1 MPIESA
7 ENWNKICEENWQV
20 ILEKIKRSGSTGMN
34 LGSIARFAKKKCQ
47 KGDYFVMFL
56 ENGIVDLIMKGIL
69 KERKHEYVL
78 ESHYVWNLKNK
89 GRGKKKCLND
99 GCETLLSIYNNGS
112 YCFKCG
118 NKRNVTKVVSPWL
131 LERR

>member
-1 MPIESA
+1 MIENA
-7 ENWNKICEENWQV
+7 ENWNEVQEKNWRIV
-20 ILEKIKRSGSTGMN
+20 LEKIKRRGSTGMN
-34 LGSIARFAKKKCQ
+34 IGEIARFTKKNCPKSN
-47 KGDYFVMFL
+47 YFLMFL
-56 ENGIVDLIMKGIL
+56 ENGLVDLIMKGIL

-78 ESHYVWNLKNK
+78 ESHYVWNVKNNGK
-89 GRGKKKCLND
+89 GKKKCLND
-99 GCETLLSIYNNGS
+99 DCETLLSIYNNGS